1 MNLQNE
7 ITAVMNAI
15 KPRIA
20 NTPEQLL
27 LMVCQKLGISTADIK
42 GSKRTQDLVE
52 ARIVAT
58 QLIRNNTTLKDAE
71 IADVLNRERTTVYYY
86 LDMFEVVKRQKT
98 GAQKIK
104 LVNEID
110 VRLCEI

>member
-1 MNLQNE
+1 
-7 ITAVMNAI
+7 MNAM
-15 KPRIA
+15 KPRPTP
-20 NTPEQLL
+20 TPEQLL
-27 LMVCQKLGISTADIK
+27 LMVCRKLGISTAELK
-42 GSKRTQDLVE
+42 GPKRTQHLVE

-58 QLIRNNTTLKDAE
+58 QLIKNNTSLKDTE